1 MQQSTFGAATS
12 IPACRTARSARY
24 CRVLWQLFKPP
35 DGAGPQF
42 VREAYE
48 AMIAAQE
55 VQPTFCK
62 HPAKIPGGITNVA
75 WSFDDD
81 IDLDYHLRRSAL
93 PSPGRVRELLE
104 LTSRLHGSLLDR
116 HRPLW
121 EAHLVEGLNDGR
133 FAVYVKFHHALIDG
147 VSALKL
153 MQRALTADPTNTDTK
168 APWALHPGTET
179 ATRRTSRDWPGSLTL
194 RVRWR
199 PSAQGTSATGL
210 RGLWC
215 GTRGRGPR

>member
-1 MQQSTFGAATS
+1 MRLISPTDSMFLLTESREHPMHVGG
-12 IPACRTARSARY
+12 
-24 CRVLWQLFKPP
+24 LQLFKPP

-81 IDLDYHLRRSAL
+81 IDLDYHLRRSAV

-116 HRPLW
+116 HRPQW
-121 EAHLVEGLNDGR
+121 EAHLIE
-133 FAVYVKFHHALIDG
+133 G

-153 MQRALTADPTNTDTK
+153 MQRALTADPTKQHRHKGAVGPATP
-168 APWALHPGTET
+168 APRPQLGEPVAIG
-179 ATRRTSRDWPGSLTL
+179 
-194 RVRWR
+194 RVRSPCGFGAGPQPRER
-199 PSAQGTSATGL
+199 PPLAFADYGAAPGVADRDDRDDGAHGL
-210 RGLWC
+210 GSFSSN
-215 GTRGRGPR
+215 G